1 MMKKEDQIS
10 VIVSVYNTE
19 QYLAQCIQSILKQ
32 TYQNLELILVDD
44 GSTDRSLAIC
54 THYQEL
60 DSRVRVFHQ
69 SNQGVSKARNYGM
82 DVAAGNFITFVDS
95 DDYVMPNYLEELFEA
110 LKSTGSQIA
119 ISDFQYYKGN
129 GHLLVHMPEHKVS
142 QHIFTPR
149 EWFDFAY
156 TNRDDFFQLIYT
168 VLWGKLF
175 QREVLKQIF
184 CPEDTQ
190 IDDEFTTW
198 KTYLQT
204 SKIVYLDDEDYIYRL
219 NQEGLS
225 HCKNQEDIRPLRSLE
240 EEITFLHILCY
251 DPRILEKIYIKLLKR
266 CRKAY
271 LNAGMYHEYQDV
283 DFKLRMI
290 AKNKP

>member
-44 GSTDRSLAIC
+44 GATDRSLAIC

-175 QREVLKQIF
+175 QREVHKEIYS
-184 CPEDTQ
+184 PEDTQ
-190 IDDEFTTW
+190 IDDEYTTW

-240 EEITFLHILCY
+240 EEFTFLHILCY
-251 DPRILEKIYIKLLKR
+251 DPRILEKIYIKRLKR

>member
-251 DPRILEKIYIKLLKR
+251 DPRILEKIYIKRLKR

>member
-82 DVAAGNFITFVDS
+82 DVAAGNFITFVGS

-251 DPRILEKIYIKLLKR
+251 DPRILEKIYIKRLKR

>member
-95 DDYVMPNYLEELFEA
+95 DDYVLPNYLEELFEA

>member
-1 MMKKEDQIS
+1 M
-10 VIVSVYNTE
+10 
-19 QYLAQCIQSILKQ
+19 
-32 TYQNLELILVDD
+32 
-44 GSTDRSLAIC
+44 
-54 THYQEL
+54 
-60 DSRVRVFHQ
+60 
-69 SNQGVSKARNYGM
+69 
-82 DVAAGNFITFVDS
+82 
-95 DDYVMPNYLEELFEA
+95 
-110 LKSTGSQIA
+110 
-119 ISDFQYYKGN
+119 
-129 GHLLVHMPEHKVS
+129 
-142 QHIFTPR
+142 
-149 EWFDFAY
+149 
-156 TNRDDFFQLIYT
+156 
-168 VLWGKLF
+168 GKLF

-225 HCKNQEDIRPLRSLE
+225 HRKNQEDIRPLRSLE
-240 EEITFLHILCY
+240 EITFLHILGY
-251 DPRILEKIYIKLLKR
+251 DPRILEKIYIKRLKR

>member
-168 VLWGKLF
+168 VLLGKLF

-204 SKIVYLDDEDYIYRL
+204 SKIIYLDDEDYIYRL

-251 DPRILEKIYIKLLKR
+251 DPRILEKIYIKRLKR

>member
-1 MMKKEDQIS
+1 MKKEDQIS

-251 DPRILEKIYIKLLKR
+251 DPRILEKIYIKRLKR

>member
-156 TNRDDFFQLIYT
+156 TNRDDFFQLIYI

-251 DPRILEKIYIKLLKR
+251 DPRILEKIYIKRLKR

>member
-240 EEITFLHILCY
+240 EITFLHILCY

>member
-184 CPEDTQ
+184 CPEDSL

-251 DPRILEKIYIKLLKR
+251 DPRILEKIYIKRLKR

>member
-69 SNQGVSKARNYGM
+69 SNQGVSKAQNYGM

-251 DPRILEKIYIKLLKR
+251 DPRILEKIYIKRLKR

>member
-190 IDDEFTTW
+190 IDDGFTTW

-251 DPRILEKIYIKLLKR
+251 DPRILEKIYIKRLKR

>member
-1 MMKKEDQIS
+1 
-10 VIVSVYNTE
+10 
-19 QYLAQCIQSILKQ
+19 
-32 TYQNLELILVDD
+32 
-44 GSTDRSLAIC
+44 
-54 THYQEL
+54 
-60 DSRVRVFHQ
+60 
-69 SNQGVSKARNYGM
+69 M

-251 DPRILEKIYIKLLKR
+251 DPRILEKIYIKRLKR

>member
-271 LNAGMYHEYQDV
+271 LNAGMYHEYQNV

>member
-44 GSTDRSLAIC
+44 GATDRSLAIC

-251 DPRILEKIYIKLLKR
+251 DPRILEKIYIKRLKR

>member
-225 HCKNQEDIRPLRSLE
+225 HCKSQEDIRPLRSLE

-251 DPRILEKIYIKLLKR
+251 DPRILEKIYIKRLKR

>member
-82 DVAAGNFITFVDS
+82 DVATGNFITFVDS

-251 DPRILEKIYIKLLKR
+251 DPRILEKIYIKRLKR

>member
-283 DFKLRMI
+283 DFKLRVI

>member
-1 MMKKEDQIS
+1 MMKEDQIS
-10 VIVSVYNTE
+10 VIVSVYNTK
-19 QYLAQCIQSILKQ
+19 QYLDQCIQSILKQ

-82 DVAAGNFITFVDS
+82 DVATGDIITFVDS
-95 DDYVMPNYLEELFEA
+95 DDYIMPNYLEELFAA

-142 QHIFTPR
+142 QHTFTPR

-175 QREVLKQIF
+175 RQEVLKQIF

-198 KTYLQT
+198 KTYLQA

-225 HCKNQEDIRPLRSLE
+225 HRRNQEDIRPLRSLE
-240 EEITFLHILCY
+240 EEITFLHVLGY
-251 DPRILEKIYIKLLKR
+251 DPRILEEIYIKRLKR

-290 AKNKP
+290 AKSKL

>member
-219 NQEGLS
+219 NQERLS

>member
-44 GSTDRSLAIC
+44 GSSDRSLAIC

-251 DPRILEKIYIKLLKR
+251 DPRILEKIYIKRLKR

>member
-175 QREVLKQIF
+175 QREVLKQVF

-251 DPRILEKIYIKLLKR
+251 DPRILEKIYIKRLKR

-283 DFKLRMI
+283 HFKLKKKK
-290 AKNKP
+290 KNKP

>member
-240 EEITFLHILCY
+240 EEITFLHIFML
-251 DPRILEKIYIKLLKR
+251 
-266 CRKAY
+266 
-271 LNAGMYHEYQDV
+271 
-283 DFKLRMI
+283 
-290 AKNKP
+290 

>member
-251 DPRILEKIYIKLLKR
+251 DPRILEKIYIKRLKR

-290 AKNKP
+290 AKNRP